1 MRLLLLLTVAAG
13 ALWAQHGAPPPGKS
27 TFVSNCAFCHGAAG
41 EGGRG
46 PNLTTTQSVHGRDD
60 STLRQVITQGVPGS
74 QMPAFSSFEEPD
86 LGDLVR
92 YVKSLSSGSA
102 GGAEV
107 HGDPLHGAAL
117 YRDNKCYMC
126 HRIGAEGSV
135 FGPDLTRAGASR
147 SAAYLRE
154 SLNKPS
160 ADIQP
165 EYQGVVVTTRDGT
178 RVSGIRI
185 NEDTFSVQ
193 LRDLTQKFRLFQK
206 DEVQA
211 VQDAPRSLMPPYILP
226 PKDMDDLVAFLASL
240 RGGAAGNQT
249 KQAEGIR

>member
-1 MRLLLLLTVAAG
+1 MRLPLFLLAAS
-13 ALWAQHGAPPPGKS
+13 ALWAQHGAPQPGKS
-27 TFVSNCAFCHGAAG
+27 TFVSNCAFCHGNTG

-60 STLRQVITQGVPGS
+60 GSLRHVITKGVPGS

-86 LGDLVR
+86 LADLVL
-92 YVKSLSSGSA
+92 YVKSLSNRA
-102 GGAEV
+102 GG
-107 HGDPLHGAAL
+107 GQLISGNPLRGAAL
-117 YRDNKCYMC
+117 YRDNKCFMC
-126 HRIGAEGSV
+126 HRIGHEGSV
-135 FGPDLTRAGASR
+135 FGPDLTRVGAGR
-147 SAAYLRE
+147 SATYLRE

-160 ADIQP
+160 ADIPP
-165 EYQGVVVTTRDGT
+165 EYQGVVVTTRDGV
-178 RVSGIRI
+178 RASGIRI

-206 DEVQA
+206 NEVQS
-211 VQDAPRSLMPPYILP
+211 VQDATRSMMPPYVLP

-240 RGGAAGNQT
+240 QGVPAGNQT